1 MGPAYIQRKSLV
13 ISHDFVQLDFL
24 TIFFMYVSYLLYL
37 CYQTYTCYIFLSNI
51 YIYLDSYF
59 EKNFVTF
66 ELHLTFNILN
76 I

>member
-37 CYQTYTCYIFLSNI
+37 CYQTYTCHIFLSNI

-59 EKNFVTF
+59 EKNLVTF

>member
-24 TIFFMYVSYLLYL
+24 TIFFMYV

-59 EKNFVTF
+59 EKNLVTF
-66 ELHLTFNILN
+66 ELHLTLNILN

>member
-37 CYQTYTCYIFLSNI
+37 LSNI
-51 YIYLDSYF
+51 YLLYLF
-59 EKNFVTF
+59 IKHIHIPRFLF
-66 ELHLTFNILN
+66 
-76 I
+76 